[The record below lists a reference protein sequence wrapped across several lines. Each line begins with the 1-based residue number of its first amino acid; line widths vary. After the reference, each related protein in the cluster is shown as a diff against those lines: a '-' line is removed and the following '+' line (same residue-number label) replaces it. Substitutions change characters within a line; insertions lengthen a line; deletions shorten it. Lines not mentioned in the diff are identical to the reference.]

1 MTGSTAPDQG
11 GATGGPWPG
20 TGSAGP
26 AGDPR
31 PGTGRRGPPASA
43 GPTGGPGPAAGTG
56 PTGNPGPRTGGA
68 GSAASAGRAAGQGDT
83 EPDAR
88 FTFANERTFLAWS
101 RTGLALIVAGLG
113 IVQLLPPFPGVPW
126 GRHLIGVPLIVLGA
140 IVAVAGYVEWVRN
153 RRALRRGEPVPRSF
167 LPVILTATI
176 AAIAV
181 ISAVVLLLS
190 AVR

>member
-1 MTGSTAPDQG
+1 MTGTTGPDQG
-11 GATGGPWPG
+11 GAR
-20 TGSAGP
+20 GS
-26 AGDPR
+26 
-31 PGTGRRGPPASA
+31 
-43 GPTGGPGPAAGTG
+43 PGPA
-56 PTGNPGPRTGGA
+56 GNPGPRTRGA
-68 GSAASAGRAAGQGDT
+68 GSAAAAGGPSGQAGAD
-83 EPDAR
+83 PDAR

-153 RRALRRGEPVPRSF
+153 QRALRRGEPVPRSL
-167 LPVILTATI
+167 LPVILTVTVTAV
-176 AAIAV
+176 AV
-181 ISAVVLLLS
+181 ISAVVLLVS

>member
-1 MTGSTAPDQG
+1 MR
-11 GATGGPWPG
+11 GAVLHQW
-20 TGSAGP
+20 AVQ
-26 AGDPR
+26 AR
-31 PGTGRRGPPASA
+31 GRAA
-43 GPTGGPGPAAGTG
+43 PTGGQPSAGGQPRPAAS
-56 PTGNPGPRTGGA
+56 PGPRTGGA
-68 GSAASAGRAAGQGDT
+68 RLAAAASGQAGQAGT

-140 IVAVAGYVEWVRN
+140 IVAVAGYVEWIRN
-153 RRALRRGEPVPRSF
+153 QRALRRGEPVPRSF
-167 LPVILTATI
+167 LPVILTVTI
-176 AAIAV
+176 TAIAV

-190 AVR
+190 AIR